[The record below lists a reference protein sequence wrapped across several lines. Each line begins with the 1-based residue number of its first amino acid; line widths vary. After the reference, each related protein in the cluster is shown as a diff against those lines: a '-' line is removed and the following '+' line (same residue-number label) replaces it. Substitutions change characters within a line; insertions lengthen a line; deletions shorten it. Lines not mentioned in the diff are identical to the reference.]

1 MLLNRLNVKPAR
13 INLMSDL
20 VKRYLELQGFLVLD
34 GALATELE
42 RKGADLNDP
51 LWSARCLVESPELIA
66 EVHRD
71 YLKAG
76 ADIIASATY
85 QASEQGFMER
95 GFNRPEARKLLQGG
109 IRLALQERDSY
120 WSPEL
125 PGSSTRIQKFKPLVA
140 ASMGPFGAC
149 LHDGSE
155 YHGNYAASW
164 REVSAFH
171 RERML
176 WLAEAG
182 ADLLAFET
190 IPSQAE
196 AEILLELLEKHTT
209 DLHGQQA
216 WISFSCKDE
225 SHVSHGERLQD
236 CMDLIP
242 GSAQVAAAGINCTAP
257 GLINGLLRSLDDTNV
272 SLMVYPNSGETWL
285 AQEHCWLG
293 EGSTDFS
300 IADWYAADV
309 RLFGGCCRTRPAD
322 ISAMRSTL
330 VELVAKSQ

>member
-1 MLLNRLNVKPAR
+1 
-13 INLMSDL
+13 
-20 VKRYLELQGFLVLD
+20 EQGFLVLD

-42 RKGADLNDP
+42 RKGANLNDP

-71 YLKAG
+71 YLQAG

-85 QASEQGFMER
+85 QASEKGFMER
-95 GFNRPEARKLLQGG
+95 GLNRREARKLMQGG
-109 IRLALQERDSY
+109 IRLAVQERDSY
-120 WSPEL
+120 WSPEFA
-125 PGSSTRIQKFKPLVA
+125 GSSRIQKLKPLVA

-164 REVSAFH
+164 REVSDFH

-196 AEILLELLEKHTT
+196 AEILLELLEKHAT

-225 SHVSHGERLQD
+225 SHVSHGERLRD
-236 CMDLIP
+236 CMALMA
-242 GSAQVAAAGINCTAP
+242 GSAQLAAAGINCTAP
-257 GLINGLLRSLDDTNV
+257 GLITALLQSLDRNDV
-272 SLMVYPNSGETWL
+272 PLMVYPNSGETWQ
-285 AQEHCWLG
+285 AEEHCWRG
-293 EGSTDFS
+293 AGSTDFA
-300 IADWYAADV
+300 IADWFAAGV

-322 ISAMRSTL
+322 TSTMRKTL
-330 VELVAKSQ
+330 LQLMS